1 MRITCVVV
9 GEGSTEV
16 YIQSV
21 ARALVTRYNP
31 NVSLEFKPGEGIH
44 FSNPPGSLAAKVQN
58 AVDLYAPNLILVH
71 RDSDSN
77 NKQQILA
84 RFAEV
89 EDACS
94 GIFSASVPV
103 VPVKETEAWML
114 ADKSAILE
122 VVGRDAL
129 PTAANEIYPKSPE
142 TVQAKERLH
151 EIFRLCRLESEW
163 KPARI
168 NTNEDHRQIRTV
180 VRDLG
185 RLESLPSFRVFKE
198 KMQHVLD
205 TLTA

>member
-44 FSNPPGSLAAKVQN
+44 FSNPPGSLAAKIQS
-58 AVDLYAPNLILVH
+58 AVDLYSPNLILVH

-77 NKQQILA
+77 DAQQISA
-84 RFAEV
+84 RFSEI

-94 GIFSASVPV
+94 GISGAKVPV

-114 ADKSAILE
+114 ADKGAILE
-122 VVGRDAL
+122 VVGLECL
-129 PTAANEIYPKSPE
+129 PMAANREYPKWPE

-151 EIFRLCRLESEW
+151 EVFRQCRLASGW
-163 KPARI
+163 KPSRI
-168 NTNEDHRQIRTV
+168 NTNADHRQIRAI
-180 VRDLG
+180 VRDLA

-198 KMQHVLD
+198 KMQNALN
-205 TLTA
+205 TLTV